1 MSWAARSVVP
11 IVSSISKVITM
22 TALRQ
27 QMENDMVLRGMAVRT
42 RQSYIE
48 AVRGLAKFYRR
59 RPDAIAVE
67 EVQGYL
73 LHLLQERR
81 LSHSTCN
88 LVTNGLRFL
97 LYLIKAGLLPVRFFY
112 RITLGQNEKEFCLP
126 RPRVPQR
133 LPEILSREEIERLL
147 AVTTNRT
154 DRSPAFMRYRTNLKH
169 RVLLMTTYSAGL
181 RVSEVARLKVSDI
194 DSQRMTLRVD
204 QGKGAKD
211 RYTLLSKRLLSE
223 LRRYWQAY
231 RPREWLFPLRDGRGP
246 IDPRSAQKIYYHAKE
261 KAGIRKRSGIHA
273 LRHAF
278 ATHLLEAGVDLHRI
292 QRLLGHGHIT
302 TTMRYFHLAQRHLE
316 STASP
321 LDLLTLPQKTG
332 A

>member
-1 MSWAARSVVP
+1 MLGAARLVVP
-11 IVSSISKVITM
+11 ISSSILKVITM

-48 AVRGLAKFYRR
+48 AVRALAKFYRR
-59 RPDAIAVE
+59 SPDKIAVG
-67 EVQGYL
+67 EVQNYL
-73 LHLLQERR
+73 LHLLQERG

-88 LVTNGLRFL
+88 LVSNGL
-97 LYLIKAGLLPVRFFY
+97 RFFY
-112 RITLGQNEKEFCLP
+112 RITLGQSETEFCLP
-126 RPRVPQR
+126 RPKAPQR
-133 LPEILSREEIERLL
+133 LPEILSREEIERLFE
-147 AVTTNRT
+147 VTQ
-154 DRSPAFMRYRTNLKH
+154 NLKH
-169 RVLLMTTYSAGL
+169 RVLLMATYSAGL
-181 RVSEVARLKVSDI
+181 RVSEVARLKVTDI
-194 DSQRMTLRVD
+194 DSDRMTIRVD

-211 RYTLLSKRLLSE
+211 RYTLLSKRLLLE

-231 RPREWLFPLRDGRGP
+231 RPREWLFPMRDGQHP

-261 KAGIRKRSGIHA
+261 KAGIRKRCGIHG

-302 TTMRYFHLAQRHLE
+302 TTMRYLHLAQRHLE
-316 STASP
+316 NTASP
-321 LDLLTLPQKTG
+321 LDLLASTPKTG
-332 A
+332 T

>member
-1 MSWAARSVVP
+1 
-11 IVSSISKVITM
+11 M

-27 QMENDMVLRGMAVRT
+27 QMDNDMVLRGMAVRT

-59 RPDAIAVE
+59 SPDAISIE
-67 EVQGYL
+67 EVQSYL
-73 LHLLQERR
+73 LHLLQKRG

-112 RITLGQNEKEFCLP
+112 RITLGQSETEFCLP
-126 RPRVPQR
+126 RPKTPQR
-133 LPEILSREEIERLL
+133 LPEILSREEIERLF
-147 AVTTNRT
+147 AVT
-154 DRSPAFMRYRTNLKH
+154 TNLKH
-169 RVLLMTTYSAGL
+169 RVLLMTTYSARL

-261 KAGIRKRSGIHA
+261 KAGIRKQCGIHG

-292 QRLLGHGHIT
+292 QRLLGHAHIT

-316 STASP
+316 NTTSP

>member
-1 MSWAARSVVP
+1 
-11 IVSSISKVITM
+11 M
-22 TALRQ
+22 TSLSFR
-27 QMENDMVLRGMAVRT
+27 
-42 RQSYIE
+42 
-48 AVRGLAKFYRR
+48 
-59 RPDAIAVE
+59 
-67 EVQGYL
+67 L
-73 LHLLQERR
+73 LHLLRERG
-81 LSHSTCN
+81 LSYSTCN
-88 LVTNGLRFL
+88 LVTNGLRF
-97 LYLIKAGLLPVRFFY
+97 FY
-112 RITLGQNEKEFCLP
+112 RITLGQSETEFCLP
-126 RPRVPQR
+126 RPKVPQR
-133 LPEILSREEIERLL
+133 LPEILSHEEIERLF
-147 AVTTNRT
+147 AVTQNRT
-154 DRSPAFMRYRTNLKH
+154 GRSPAFMRYRMNLKH
-169 RVLLMTTYSAGL
+169 RVLLMATYSAGL
-181 RVSEVARLKVSDI
+181 RVSEVARLKVCDI

-211 RYTLLSKRLLSE
+211 RYTLLSKRLLAE

-246 IDPRSAQKIYYHAKE
+246 IDPRSAQNYYHAKE
-261 KAGIRKRSGIHA
+261 KAGIRKRCGIHG